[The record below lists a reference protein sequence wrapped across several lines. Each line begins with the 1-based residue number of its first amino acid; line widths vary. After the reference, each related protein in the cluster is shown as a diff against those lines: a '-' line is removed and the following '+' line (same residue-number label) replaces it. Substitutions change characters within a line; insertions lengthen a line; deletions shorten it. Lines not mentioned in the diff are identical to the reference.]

1 MLEVAKRN
9 MMFLFEIIN
18 PVAHLTGGLF
28 YEKPAPAVFPL
39 HDDVSD

>member
-18 PVAHLTGGLF
+18 HSCC
-28 YEKPAPAVFPL
+28 PL
-39 HDDVSD
+39 HWWAFLCKTSSCCVPLT